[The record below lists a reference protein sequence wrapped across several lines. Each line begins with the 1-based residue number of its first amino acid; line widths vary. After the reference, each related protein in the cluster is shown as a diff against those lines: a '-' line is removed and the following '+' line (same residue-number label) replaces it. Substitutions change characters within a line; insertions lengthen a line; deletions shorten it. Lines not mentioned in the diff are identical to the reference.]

1 MFNIGPM
8 ELIVLGLVAIIV
20 FGPERL
26 PQLARDAAALIR
38 SLREV
43 AQGARTQLREE
54 LGPEFADVDLRN
66 LNPKTAI
73 RRALLGDDFE
83 IGSANPRNAL
93 LDAFT
98 GEKTESES
106 VGSQINGAVRDAV
119 GTGVSVNP
127 KQAIKDALLG
137 PPTAAKPAAAAN
149 GNAAN
154 GTAVSISKDAPSTA
168 EPKPYVGDFDAT

>member
-1 MFNIGPM
+1 MFNIGPL

-26 PQLARDAAALIR
+26 PQLARDAAQMIR

-83 IGSANPRNAL
+83 MSSANPRSAIMDAL
-93 LDAFT
+93 T
-98 GEKTESES
+98 GSDSDTK
-106 VGSQINGAVRDAV
+106 VGDQINDAVRDAV

-127 KQAIKDALLG
+127 KKAIKDALLE
-137 PPTAAKPAAAAN
+137 T
-149 GNAAN
+149 
-154 GTAVSISKDAPSTA
+154 V
-168 EPKPYVGDFDAT
+168 DFCIARAH